1 MKEVKMIVDAHTH
14 VGYTKYGDT
23 LNAERLLKVMDEV
36 GVDKAVLIPAL
47 STGRPL
53 PADKAA
59 EEVKKAP
66 DRLVAFAAVNPK
78 GKDAVANL
86 EEAVVK
92 HGAKGLK
99 IHPTFQALPADD
111 EIWVYP
117 LVQKAQE
124 LKIPVMFHS
133 GEGPYATPWQIG
145 LVAMDFPKVTIIM
158 AHMGL
163 NSLSYT
169 EGAIKMAKKASNL
182 VLETAGVVHDHPIT
196 KACQAIGSDRIIFGS
211 DAPINNP
218 LHEIKKIQVAKI
230 VEEDKRKILGENI
243 ARILGLWGY

>member
-1 MKEVKMIVDAHTH
+1 MIVDAHMHIGPTKF
-14 VGYTKYGDT
+14 VGRPHS
-23 LNAERLLKVMDEV
+23 LERVLSVMDEA
-36 GVDKAVLIPAL
+36 GVDKAVLLPTV
-47 STGRPL
+47 STGIPW
-53 PADKAA
+53 PADKVA

-66 DRLVAFAAVNPK
+66 DRLVAFTAVNPK
-78 GKDAVANL
+78 APDAIGKL

-92 HGAKGLK
+92 YGAKGLK

-124 LKIPVMFHS
+124 LKIPVMIHS
-133 GEGPYATPWQIG
+133 GEGPYATPWQVG

-169 EGAIKMAKKASNL
+169 DGAIKMAKKAGNL
-182 VLETAGVVHDHPIT
+182 ILETAGVVYDAPIT

-211 DAPINNP
+211 DAPTNNP
-218 LHEIKKIQVAKI
+218 IHEIKKIQVAKI
-230 VEEDKRKILGENI
+230 SEEDKRKILGGNI
-243 ARILGLWGY
+243 LRILGL

>member
-1 MKEVKMIVDAHTH
+1 MIVDVHTH
-14 VGYTKYGDT
+14 IGYTKYVGDT
-23 LNAERLLKVMDEV
+23 LNAERLLRVMDET
-36 GVDKAVLIPAL
+36 GVDKAVVIPAL
-47 STGRPL
+47 SAGRPL
-53 PADKAA
+53 EAYKAA

-78 GKDAVANL
+78 EKDAVAKL

-92 HGAKGLK
+92 YGAKGLK

-111 EIWVYP
+111 EVWVYP
-117 LVQKAQE
+117 LVEKAQE
-124 LKIPVMFHS
+124 LKIPVMIHS

-182 VLETAGVVHDHPIT
+182 ILETAGVVYDNPIT

-230 VEEDKRKILGENI
+230 SEEDKRKILGENI

>member
-1 MKEVKMIVDAHTH
+1 MIVDVHAH
-14 VGYTKYGDT
+14 VGETKFLGGALT
-23 LNAERLLKVMDEV
+23 AERVLQIMDEA

-53 PADKAA
+53 PAEKVA

-66 DRLVAFAAVNPK
+66 DRFVGFAAVNPK
-78 GKDAVANL
+78 DKDAVTKL

-92 HGAKGLK
+92 YGAKGLK

-111 EIWVYP
+111 EVWVYP
-117 LVQKAQE
+117 LVEKAQE

-133 GEGPYATPWQIG
+133 GEPPFATPWQIG

-163 NSLSYT
+163 DSLCYT
-169 EGAIKMAKKASNL
+169 DAAIKMAKRASNL
-182 VLETAGVVHDHPIT
+182 ILETTGVVYDMPIA
-196 KACQAIGSDRIIFGS
+196 KACQAIGGDRIVFGS

-230 VEEDKRKILGENI
+230 SEEDKKKILGENI